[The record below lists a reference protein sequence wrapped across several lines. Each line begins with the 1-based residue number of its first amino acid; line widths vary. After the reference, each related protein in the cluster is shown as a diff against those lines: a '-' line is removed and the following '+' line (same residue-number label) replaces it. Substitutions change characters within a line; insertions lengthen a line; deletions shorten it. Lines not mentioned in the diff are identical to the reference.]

1 MWPIVAALDTV
12 ITDQAGDVNA
22 GEDITNISESAN
34 DRRQK
39 KDICPSTSS
48 SD

>member
-1 MWPIVAALDTV
+1 MKCAPLDTV

-22 GEDITNISESAN
+22 GEEIANISESPN

-39 KDICPSTSS
+39 ENICSSTSS